1 MKNSKKITIISF
13 VVIII
18 AAFTLILI
26 NNKAKMEAKAKSI
39 SFSNAI
45 PVKVT
50 EVRKMKLD
58 NSLTY
63 IGTTYPIID
72 VPIITETQGKVLSL
86 HFDVG
91 DYVTKGKL
99 LVVVDTVLK
108 YANYLNAQAAF
119 EKAKSDLSRYEK
131 LFQGKSVNEAQLEQV
146 KFTYKSAEA
155 QLIIAKKQLND
166 TKIYAPASGYVTT
179 RNIEVGTVISPG
191 FSIANIVDISSLKI
205 KINIAEKDIFRI
217 FNNQKVQIQTD
228 IYPNN
233 SFVGFV
239 KSINTKADEA
249 HTYLVEILMKN
260 DTKLK
265 LKAGMFAKVI
275 FPFDTDS
282 SLVIP
287 REALIGSIKEPQVFV
302 INSDSLAILKNI
314 TINSE
319 NDKYFGVVEGLK
331 EGDIIVT
338 NGQINLKNNTKVYVQ

>member
-1 MKNSKKITIISF
+1 MKNSKKITIITF

-18 AAFTLILI
+18 AAFTFILI
-26 NNKAKMEAKAKSI
+26 NNKSKMEAKAKSV

-50 EVRKMKLD
+50 EVSKMKLD

-63 IGTTYPIID
+63 IGTTYPIVE
-72 VPIITETQGKVLSL
+72 VPILSETQGKVLNL
-86 HFDVG
+86 HFNVG
-91 DYVTKGKL
+91 DYVNKGKL
-99 LVVVDTVLK
+99 LIVVDTVLK

-119 EKAKSDLSRYEK
+119 EKAKNDLARYEK
-131 LFQGKSVNEAQLEQV
+131 LFDTKSINEVQLEQA
-146 KFTYKSAEA
+146 KFAYKSAEA
-155 QLIIAKKQLND
+155 QLIIAKKQLID
-166 TKIYAPASGYVTT
+166 TKIYAPTSGFVTT
-179 RNIEVGTVISPG
+179 RNIEVGSVVSPG

-205 KINIAEKDIFRI
+205 KINVAEKDIFRI
-217 FNNQKVQIQTD
+217 YPNQKVKIQTD

-233 SFVGFV
+233 SFDGFV
-239 KSINTKADEA
+239 KSINSKADEA

-260 DTKLK
+260 ETKYK

-275 FPFDTDS
+275 FPFESDS

-287 REALIGSIKEPQVFV
+287 REALIGSIKDPQVFV
-302 INSDSLAILKNI
+302 ITRDSLAILKNI

-319 NDKYFGVVEGLK
+319 NDKYFGVVEGLQ

-338 NGQINLKNNTKVYVQ
+338 NGQINLKNNSKVYVQ